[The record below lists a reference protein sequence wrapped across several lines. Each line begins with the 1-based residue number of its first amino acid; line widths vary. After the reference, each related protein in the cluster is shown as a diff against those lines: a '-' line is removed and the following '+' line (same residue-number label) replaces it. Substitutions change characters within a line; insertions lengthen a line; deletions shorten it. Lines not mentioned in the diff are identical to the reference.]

1 MRGDLVSA
9 PDSRGAAERRRYV
22 LPLAGGLWAAAIAML
37 SLRVQ
42 LTSVPDFV
50 IFWTAGRALVQ
61 GADPYLAVAALDRG
75 YPFFYPMPAAMVMAP
90 FGVLSWPTGLILF
103 MALSG
108 ALLGLAA
115 LRHGRGLAPALLS
128 AGFLNAVVEGQWTP
142 LLVSAAVLP
151 WLSPLLVTK
160 PSIGLAL
167 WTWRPS
173 RVAALGG
180 AALLALS
187 IAIQPSWPGT
197 WLAALRAT
205 NHVAPVLRPGGF
217 ILLLALLKWR
227 TPEGRLLAALAC
239 VPHTSSLFE
248 TLPLFLIPR
257 TRVQGY
263 ALACLSFAALA
274 AKQYTLSGA
283 TLEAKIASAWPAL
296 FVFLWLPALIM
307 VLFPRAQS
315 PADDTSR
322 AAPS

>member
-1 MRGDLVSA
+1 MRGDPVIA
-9 PDSRGAAERRRYV
+9 PDSGGVSGRRRYL
-22 LPLAGGLWAAAIAML
+22 LPLAGGAWAAAIAML

-50 IFWTAGRALVQ
+50 IFWTAGRALVH
-61 GADPYLAVAALDRG
+61 GADPYQAVAALDRG
-75 YPFFYPMPAAMVMAP
+75 YPFFYPMPAAMAMVP
-90 FGVLSWPTGLILF
+90 FGLFSWPTALILF

-108 ALLGLAA
+108 GLLGLAA
-115 LRHGRGLAPALLS
+115 LRHGRGLGPALLS

-151 WLSPLLVTK
+151 WVSPLLVTK

-173 RVAALGG
+173 RVAVAGG

-217 ILLLALLKWR
+217 ILLLALLRWR

-257 TRVQGY
+257 TRLQGY

-274 AKQYTLSGA
+274 TKQYTLSGA
-283 TLEAKIASAWPAL
+283 TLEAKIASGWPAL
-296 FVFLWLPALIM
+296 FVFLWLPAL
-307 VLFPRAQS
+307 VLVFYPPSKS
-315 PADDTSR
+315 PADGAPR
-322 AAPS
+322 AEHP